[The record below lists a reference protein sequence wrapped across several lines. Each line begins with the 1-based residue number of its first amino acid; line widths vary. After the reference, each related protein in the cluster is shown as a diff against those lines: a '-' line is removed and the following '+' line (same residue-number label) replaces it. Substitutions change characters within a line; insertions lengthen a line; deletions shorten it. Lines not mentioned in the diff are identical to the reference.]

1 MNTAT
6 NTIRTPLLTE
16 AATAEYLSVSIRTV
30 QAWRLR
36 GGGPLYVKLGK
47 SVRYRPADLEQWVEQ
62 NLTANTSAEVGAGLS
77 PK

>member
-1 MNTAT
+1 MNTAS

-16 AATAEYLSVSIRTV
+16 AATAEFLCVSIRTV

-36 GGGPLYVKLGK
+36 GGDPLYVKLGK

-62 NLTANTSAEVGAGLS
+62 NLTANTSAQVGTGLS
-77 PK
+77 SR